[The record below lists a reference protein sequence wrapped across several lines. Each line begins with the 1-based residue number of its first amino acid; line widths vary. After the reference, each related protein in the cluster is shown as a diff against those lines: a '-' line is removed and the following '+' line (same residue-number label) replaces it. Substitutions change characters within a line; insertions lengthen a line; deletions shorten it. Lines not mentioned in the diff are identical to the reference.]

1 MITEFA
7 GLPLDDGTALVI
19 LLGLGLAVL
28 IGVLVVFFI
37 PVMEIARFVH
47 PIAYVKSTGTPFVE
61 RREIYPLAEGADPGE
76 PLAVLR
82 ARGVLGDMPPDAAD
96 LRRHLAT
103 WHMQRLATLQQAA
116 PLSVGA
122 FLEAAAM
129 EFEIDTLK
137 RAIMRKHLDSAPA
150 GLEDE
155 LLPAGRMDPATLR
168 RIAEAAGMEE
178 VADIVAG
185 APYGRAFLDALP
197 KYLADWRVMPLSAA
211 LDRFFYA
218 ELRQAVFRSPQSL
231 REPLASYVGARI
243 DRANAATVLAARVAG
258 TCRDEVM
265 EHLIPG
271 GLALDLDLLEHMAD
285 APSIPDALGVLEG
298 TRYWPVVAPLVP
310 AYETENDIV
319 AIISALEASFLEYA
333 ATLGGAYP
341 LTVGPL
347 LEHMA
352 GLAYERR
359 NLHVVLTGVLT
370 GSPPDRIKRLL
381 IVREAAA

>member
-1 MITEFA
+1 MIPEIA
-7 GLPLDDGTALVI
+7 GLPAEGGPALVI
-19 LLGLGLAVL
+19 LLGLGLAIL

-61 RREIYPLAEGADPGE
+61 RREIYPLAEAGEPGE
-76 PLAVLR
+76 LLAVLR
-82 ARGVLGDMPPDAAD
+82 ARGILGDIPPDAAD
-96 LRRHLAT
+96 LRRHLAS

-137 RAIMRKHLDSAPA
+137 RAIMRKHQDSAPA
-150 GLEDE
+150 GIEED
-155 LLPAGRMDPATLR
+155 LLPIGRMDPATLR

-178 VADIVAG
+178 VADIVAE
-185 APYGRAFLDALP
+185 APYGRAFLEALP
-197 KYLADWRVMPLSAA
+197 NYLADWRVMLLSAA
-211 LDRFFYA
+211 LDRYFYDG
-218 ELRQAVFRSPQSL
+218 LRQAVFRTPQSL
-231 REPLASYVGARI
+231 QEPLASYVGARI
-243 DRANAATVLAARVAG
+243 DRANVATVLSARVAG

-271 GLALDLDLLEHMAD
+271 GLALDLHLLEHMAD
-285 APSIPDALGVLEG
+285 APSVPDALGILEG
-298 TRYWPVVAPLVP
+298 TAYWPVVAPLVS
-310 AYETENDIV
+310 AYETESDIV
-319 AIISALEASFLEYA
+319 SIISALEASFLEYA
-333 ATLGGAYP
+333 SMLGGAYP

-347 LEHMA
+347 IEYMA

-359 NLHVVLTGVLT
+359 NIHAVLTGVLT
-370 GSPPDRIKRLL
+370 GAPPERIKRLL
-381 IVREAAA
+381 VVRGAAA

>member
-7 GLPLDDGTALVI
+7 GLPLDDGTILVI
-19 LLGLGLAVL
+19 LLGLGLSVL

-61 RREIYPLAEGADPGE
+61 RGEIYPLAEAADPGE
-76 PLAVLR
+76 LLAVLR
-82 ARGVLGDMPPDAAD
+82 ARSVLGDMPPDAAD
-96 LRRHLAT
+96 LRRHLAA
-103 WHMQRLATLQQAA
+103 WHMQRLADLQQAA

-122 FLEAAAM
+122 FIEAAAM

-155 LLPAGRMDPATLR
+155 LLPAGRMDPAALR

-197 KYLADWRVMPLSAA
+197 EYLADWRVMPLSAA

-218 ELRQAVFRSPQSL
+218 GLRQAVFRSPQSL
-231 REPLASYVGARI
+231 REPLAFYVGARI
-243 DRANAATVLAARVAG
+243 DRANAATVLSAKVAG
-258 TCRDEVM
+258 TCRDEVV

-271 GLALDLDLLEHMAD
+271 GLALDPNLLEHMAD
-285 APSIPDALGVLEG
+285 APSIPDALAVLEG

-333 ATLGGAYP
+333 AILGGAYP

-370 GSPPDRIKRLL
+370 GVPPERIKRLL

>member
-1 MITEFA
+1 MIVELA
-7 GLPLDDGTALVI
+7 GLPVDDGLLLVI
-19 LLGLGLAVL
+19 LLGLGLSVL

-47 PIAYVKSTGTPFVE
+47 PIAYVRSTGTPFVE
-61 RREIYPLAEGADPGE
+61 RREIYPLAESGEPGE
-76 PLAVLR
+76 LLAILR
-82 ARGVLGDMPPDAAD
+82 ARDVLGDIPPDAGGY
-96 LRRHLAT
+96 RRHLES

-122 FLEAAAM
+122 FLEAATM

-150 GLEDE
+150 GIEDD
-155 LLPAGRMDPATLR
+155 LLPAGRMNPTALR
-168 RIAEAAGMEE
+168 RIREAAGMEE
-178 VADIVAG
+178 VADIVAE
-185 APYGRAFLDALP
+185 APYGQAFLDALP
-197 KYLADWRVMPLSAA
+197 KYLADWRVMPLVAA

-218 ELRQAVFRSPQSL
+218 GLRQALFHSPQSL

-243 DRANAATVLAARVAG
+243 DRANAVTVLSAKAVG
-258 TCRDEVM
+258 TCREEVM

-271 GLALDLDLLEHMAD
+271 GLALGLDLLEHMAD
-285 APSIPDALGVLEG
+285 APSVPDALGILEG
-298 TRYWPVVAPLVP
+298 TAYWPVVAPLVP
-310 AYETENDIV
+310 VYETENDIV
-319 AIISALEASFLEYA
+319 SIISALEASFLEYA
-333 ATLGGAYP
+333 AKLGGAYP

-347 LEHMA
+347 LEYMA

-370 GSPPDRIKRLL
+370 GVPPERIKRLL
-381 IVREAAA
+381 IVREVAT